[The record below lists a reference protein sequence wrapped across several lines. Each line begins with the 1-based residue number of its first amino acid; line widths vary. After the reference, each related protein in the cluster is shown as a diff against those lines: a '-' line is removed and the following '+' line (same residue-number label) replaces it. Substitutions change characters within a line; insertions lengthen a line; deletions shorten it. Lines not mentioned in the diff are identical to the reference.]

1 VRAFFSVLAED
12 VAEVFVDDAP
22 LADGGWIEKLER
34 LSIANYLVEWL
45 GDR

>member
-1 VRAFFSVLAED
+1 MRAFFSVLAED

-22 LADGGWIEKLER
+22 FADGSWIEKLER

-45 GDR
+45 RDR